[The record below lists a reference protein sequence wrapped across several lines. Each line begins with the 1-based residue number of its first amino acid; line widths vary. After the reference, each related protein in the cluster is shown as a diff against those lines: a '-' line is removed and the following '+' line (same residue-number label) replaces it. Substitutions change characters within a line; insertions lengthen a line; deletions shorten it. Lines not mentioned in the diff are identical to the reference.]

1 MGILEALMGKVQPS
15 DPDLAPEPV
24 TYHRP
29 MNVEVTTRGTV
40 EPQMVELAEEK
51 IGDLESV
58 VSRSLDQ
65 ARVVLQQERDGIP
78 LSARAEGE
86 VSLNG
91 KMIRGRVEADNMAQ
105 AIHDLAERLQHQIR
119 RHVDRLISLRRQPVE
134 TPDGKWDHDTWVPSL
149 PSQSLLEPGERDVI
163 RRKVFALVPLKASEA
178 ADVMRELDHGFYLFH
193 DSETDADSVV
203 YHRDDGQLAVI
214 APRGVAAPD
223 GPDSSGIQ
231 RETSRYS
238 ESLTLEDAV
247 SEMDELNHRF
257 MFFIDAATN
266 QAAILYL
273 RYDGHYGLIEQE
285 A

>member
-1 MGILEALMGKVQPS
+1 
-15 DPDLAPEPV
+15 
-24 TYHRP
+24 
-29 MNVEVTTRGTV
+29 MNVDVTTRGPV

-51 IGDLESV
+51 VGALDSV
-58 VSRSLDQ
+58 VSRTLDQ
-65 ARVVLQQERDGIP
+65 ARVVLQQEKDGIP

-91 KMIRGRVEADNMAQ
+91 KMIRGRVEAENMTQ

-119 RHVDRLISLRRQPVE
+119 RHVDRLISRRRQPVE
-134 TPDGKWDHDTWVPSL
+134 TPEGKFDHDTWVPSL
-149 PSQSLLEPGERDVI
+149 PSQSLLAPGERDVI
-163 RRKVFALVPLKASEA
+163 RRKVFALVPLKASEP

-193 DSETDADSVV
+193 DSDTGADSVV

-214 APRGVAAPD
+214 APQGVSAPD
-223 GPDSSGIQ
+223 DQDSPGIQ

-238 ESLTLEDAV
+238 EALTLEDAV

-257 MFFIDAATN
+257 MFFTDAATDR
-266 QAAILYL
+266 AAILYL
-273 RYDGHYGLIEQE
+273 RYDGHYGLIEPE